1 MTISRRAGGAAAALT
16 LLLLCLT
23 GCSDSEPS
31 AVPDRPDAG
40 NVLDDAGV
48 LTTAEEQSLNA
59 LIEERNRGTDG
70 ARVVVLTIENAGGSI
85 EDYSRSVATEWEVG
99 DAGADNG
106 VLVVADTSERELRI
120 ETADGVRER
129 FSDDEAEDVI
139 EDVLEPAFADEQYAE
154 GLTEAVEQIY
164 LYADGQEPVREPFNW
179 GLLAWVVGI
188 GSAVIGLIIFLVS
201 VDSRR
206 RRRVAD
212 DEIRE
217 AEEKDPN
224 FRLTEEQRKAYRKY
238 RYSKRGDDAV
248 NYPPTW
254 LPLYI
259 ANPALY
265 SGSNTSTQSG
275 SSFGGGGG
283 FSGGGASG
291 KY

>member
-1 MTISRRAGGAAAALT
+1 M
-16 LLLLCLT
+16 LLLVLT
-23 GCSDSEPS
+23 GCGNSEP
-31 AVPDRPDAG
+31 ATAPERPAES
-40 NVLDDAGV
+40 NVLDLADV
-48 LTTAEEQSLNA
+48 LTTAEEQSLNE
-59 LIEERNRGTDG
+59 LIEERNVSSDG
-70 ARVVVLTIENAGGSI
+70 ARVAVLTVENAGGSI

-106 VLVVADTSERELRI
+106 VLVVADTAERELRI
-120 ETADGVRER
+120 ETADGVRKQ
-129 FSDDEAEDVI
+129 FSDDEAAAVI

-164 LYADGQEPVREPFNW
+164 LYADGQEPAQEPFNW
-179 GLLAWVVGI
+179 ALLAWVVGV
-188 GSAVIGLIIFLVS
+188 GSAVIGIIIYLVS

-212 DEIRE
+212 EEIRE
-217 AEEKDPN
+217 AEEKDPT

-254 LPLYI
+254 LPLYV

-265 SGSNTSTQSG
+265 SGSNTGTQSG

>member
-1 MTISRRAGGAAAALT
+1 MTISRSAGGAAATLSM
-16 LLLLCLT
+16 LLLVLT
-23 GCSDSEPS
+23 GCGSSEPS
-31 AVPDRPDAG
+31 TVPERPAG
-40 NVLDDAGV
+40 GTVLDVADV
-48 LTTAEEQSLNA
+48 LTTAEEESLNA
-59 LIEERNRGTDG
+59 LIEERNSSTSG
-70 ARVVVLTIENAGGSI
+70 ARVAVLTVENAGGSI

-106 VLVVADTSERELRI
+106 VLVVADTAERELRI
-120 ETADGVRER
+120 ETADGVREQ
-129 FSDDEAEDVI
+129 FSDDEAAAVI

-164 LYADGQEPVREPFNW
+164 LYADGQEPVQEPFNW
-179 GLLAWVVGI
+179 AVLAWVVGVA
-188 GSAVIGLIIFLVS
+188 SAVVGLIIYFFS

-217 AEEKDPN
+217 AEEKDPT

-265 SGSNTSTQSG
+265 SGSSTSTQSG

-283 FSGGGASG
+283 FTGGGASG
-291 KY
+291 RY

>member
-1 MTISRRAGGAAAALT
+1 MKISKPVGQAAATAT

-23 GCSDSEPS
+23 GCGTSEPS
-31 AVPDRPDAG
+31 AVPERPAEG

-120 ETADGVRER
+120 ETADGVRQQ

-188 GSAVIGLIIFLVS
+188 GSAVIGLVIYLVS

>member
-1 MTISRRAGGAAAALT
+1 MTISRRAGGAAVT
-16 LLLLCLT
+16 LSMMLLVLT
-23 GCSDSEPS
+23 GCGNSEP
-31 AVPDRPDAG
+31 ATVPERPAEG
-40 NVLDDAGV
+40 NVLDLADV
-48 LTTAEEQSLNA
+48 LTTEEERNLNG
-59 LIEERNRGTDG
+59 LIEERNVSTDG
-70 ARVVVLTIENAGGSI
+70 ARVAVLTVENAGGSI
-85 EDYSRSVATEWEVG
+85 EDYSRSVASEWEVG
-99 DAGADNG
+99 DAGTDNG
-106 VLVVADTSERELRI
+106 VLVVADTAERELRI
-120 ETADGVRER
+120 ETADGVRQQ
-129 FSDDEAEDVI
+129 FSDDEAAAVI

-164 LYADGQEPVREPFNW
+164 LYADGQERAQEPFNW
-179 GLLAWVVGI
+179 GLLAWVVGV
-188 GSAVIGLIIFLVS
+188 GSAVIGLIIYLVS

-212 DEIRE
+212 AEIRE
-217 AEEKDPN
+217 AEEKDPS

-265 SGSNTSTQSG
+265 SGSSTGTQSG